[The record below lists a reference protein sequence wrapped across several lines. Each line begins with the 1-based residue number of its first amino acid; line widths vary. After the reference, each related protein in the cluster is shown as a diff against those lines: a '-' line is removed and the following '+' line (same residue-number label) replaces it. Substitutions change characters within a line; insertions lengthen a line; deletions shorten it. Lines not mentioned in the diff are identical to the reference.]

1 MNYGKRIVLTVA
13 RAQKVE
19 HFLLQPFFVMGVFIS
34 SSGKYVSLI
43 EMIKGFQI
51 ILSGKL
57 DGLLDRA
64 FYLVG
69 NVDEVI
75 VKAATSQVES

>member
-1 MNYGKRIVLTVA
+1 MKQQQLVPKR
-13 RAQKVE
+13 
-19 HFLLQPFFVMGVFIS
+19 
-34 SSGKYVSLI
+34 SGYKL

-57 DGLLDRA
+57 DGLPDHA

-69 NVDEVI
+69 NIDEVI
-75 VKAATSQVES
+75 VKIATSQVES

>member
-1 MNYGKRIVLTVA
+1 MKEGHLIVA
-13 RAQKVE
+13 RAQKIE

-51 ILSGKL
+51 ILSKKL
-57 DGLLDRA
+57 DGLPDHA

-69 NVDEVI
+69 NIDEII
-75 VKAATSQVES
+75 VKIATSQVES